1 MKNRIRYNI
10 KETYRHL
17 FFQMPKFLFDDEFKD
32 LSNDARVLYCLLK
45 DRHELSLNN
54 NWYDTN
60 GDVFII
66 YTRKEM
72 QDMLSL
78 SENTIA
84 KAMKNLKKFN
94 LIQEEKQGLGKPNKI
109 YLLATTGINLRL
121 SRKIYGSGA
130 AKFTLQEPQN
140 LRPNNTNINKN
151 KLINTESKSSQSQTG
166 QDKEQKKETKIIN
179 ASENSNNLV
188 SIKDISKQSN
198 YNKYE
203 KIVKENIEYDYYKKY
218 RPLDID
224 LVDELI
230 LCMLDIIL
238 TENETVKIN
247 GEDKNRE
254 LVKSTYLKINSRDI
268 EHIIE
273 RYKTISHKITHLHAY
288 LKTML
293 FTCKQEQGHF
303 YTNAV
308 RVDGIV

>member
-10 KETYRHL
+10 KETYRNL

-54 NWYDTN
+54 NWYDEN

-84 KAMKNLKKFN
+84 KAMRNLKKFN

-109 YLLATTGINLRL
+109 YLLTTTDINLRL
-121 SRKIYGSGA
+121 SRKIYGSGTV
-130 AKFTLQEPQN
+130 KFTVQEPQN
-140 LRPNNTNINKN
+140 LRPNNTDINKN
-151 KLINTESKSSQSQTG
+151 NLINTDSKSSQSQTDN
-166 QDKEQKKETKIIN
+166 DKEQKKETKNIN
-179 ASENSNNLV
+179 APESNNDLA

-198 YNKYE
+198 YIMYE
-203 KIVKENIEYDYYKKY
+203 KIIKENIEYDYYKKY

-224 LVDELI
+224 LIDELI

-238 TENETVKIN
+238 TENKTVKIN

-254 LVKSTYLKINSRDI
+254 LVKNTYLKINSRDI

-273 RYKTISHKITHLHAY
+273 RYKTVCHKITHLHAY